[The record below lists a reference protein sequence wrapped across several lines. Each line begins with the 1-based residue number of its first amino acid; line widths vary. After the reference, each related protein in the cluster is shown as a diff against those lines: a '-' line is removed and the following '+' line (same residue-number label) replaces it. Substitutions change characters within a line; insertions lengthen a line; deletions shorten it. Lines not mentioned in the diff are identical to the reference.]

1 MPTEKGSVTW
11 IGDDEAPIATIDA
24 VNGEFYV
31 NSGALNLVAGE
42 IATADLADSAVTNAK
57 IGALAVD
64 TAELAAGAVSE
75 AKIEAATTDG
85 LNVMRTARATYDFA
99 ADGGA
104 ISAIDSG
111 VTIPA
116 NAVIMGGVVE
126 VITTCTS
133 SGDLGTMAISVEGAD
148 DIVAAAAIGTGTP
161 WDDGLQ
167 AIIPKFNTPET
178 TSVKTTVAR
187 AITFTIA
194 VEAFTAGKFHVYLH
208 YVVSDG

>member
-1 MPTEKGSVTW
+1 MGEQRGTTVW
-11 IGDDEAPIATIDA
+11 IGDDDQPIATIDA
-24 VNGEFYV
+24 ANGEFYV
-31 NSGALNLVAGE
+31 NSGSLNLVAGE

-64 TAELAAGAVSE
+64 TAEIAANAVTE
-75 AKIEAATTDG
+75 AKLVAATTDG

-99 ADGGA
+99 TDGGA

-116 NAVIMGGVVE
+116 NAVIVGGFVE

-133 SGDLGTMAISVEGAD
+133 AGDLGTMAISVESAD
-148 DIVAAAAIGTGTP
+148 DIVVAVAIGTGTP

-167 AIIPKFNTPET
+167 AIIPKSNTPESTAVKVT
-178 TSVKTTVAR
+178 TAK